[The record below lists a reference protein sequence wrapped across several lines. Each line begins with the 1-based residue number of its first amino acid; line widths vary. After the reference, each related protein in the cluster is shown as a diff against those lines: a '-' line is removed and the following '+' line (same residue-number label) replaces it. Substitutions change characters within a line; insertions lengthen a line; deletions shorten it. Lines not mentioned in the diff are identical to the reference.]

1 MRDRR
6 FQRGFRPLGGVDP
19 GRAAGLSAARVRDLR
34 LQRAWLDV
42 AGEAL
47 AQRVQAVR
55 VSRGVLEL
63 AVDDPRWARELRALI
78 PRLAVRLARADADL
92 GIRKF
97 RILGAP
103 EAERARPLPDDD
115 GPPDDERAG
124 AGPDVGE
131 SADSGDSRSR
141 ADRGAPDIEELARRY
156 LGMR

>member
-6 FQRGFRPLGGVDP
+6 IQRGFRPLGGVDP

-42 AGEAL
+42 AGPAL
-47 AQRVQAVR
+47 ARRVQAIR

-63 AVDDPRWARELRALI
+63 AVDDARWARELRALI
-78 PRLAVRLARADADL
+78 PRLAFRLARADAGL

-103 EAERARPLPDDD
+103 DGNAARPLPDDV
-115 GPPDDERAG
+115 DD
-124 AGPDVGE
+124 PDVE
-131 SADSGDSRSR
+131 VASADAGDSVDSGDSRSR
-141 ADRGAPDIEELARRY
+141 RERCAPDIEELARRY
-156 LGMR
+156 LDMR